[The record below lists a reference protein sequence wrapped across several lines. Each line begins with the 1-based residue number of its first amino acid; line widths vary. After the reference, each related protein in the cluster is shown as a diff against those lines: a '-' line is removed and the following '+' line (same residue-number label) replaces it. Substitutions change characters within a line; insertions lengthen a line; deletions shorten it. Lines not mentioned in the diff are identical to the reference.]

1 MLIKNLI
8 NPLLFLKL
16 NKINKSIE
24 LFEQAQL
31 LMPGG
36 VNSPVRAFK
45 NIGGNPIFFEKAKG
59 AYLYDADGN
68 EYIDYIGSWG
78 PMIMGHSH
86 PKIVEAIKTQAE
98 LGTSYGAPTGLE
110 SDVAVLIKKCVPSI
124 EKIRMV
130 NSGTEATMST
140 IRLARGYTNRDKII
154 KFDGCYHG
162 HVDSLLIK
170 AGSGVLTF
178 GLPDSPGIPEDL
190 AKHTSSCSFNNKEEF
205 LKVFEAVKE
214 DLAAVIVEPIAGNM
228 GFVPGEKDFL
238 KLLREITTSNNSLL
252 IFDEVMSGFRVSL
265 GGAQEIF
272 NIQPDLT
279 ALGKVIGGGLP
290 VGAFGGKKEIM
301 DCLAPIGP
309 VYQAGTLSG
318 NPLAMAAGSAL
329 LNLIIEEN
337 PYKELEKNASIILEG
352 ISDMMQSSG
361 IPFST
366 NQIGG
371 MFGFFFSEKLPTNI
385 EEVAK
390 SDDKMFSSFLNSC
403 INNGIYFAPSK
414 YEAGFISAMHKN
426 LEIEK
431 TLGIVKKI
439 IDKGI

>member
-1 MLIKNLI
+1 
-8 NPLLFLKL
+8 L
-16 NKINKSIE
+16 NKIDKSIA
-24 LFEQAQL
+24 LFNQAKT

-45 NIGGNPIFFEKAKG
+45 NINGNPIFFEKAQG

-68 EYIDYIGSWG
+68 KYIDYIGSWG

-86 PKIVEAIKTQAE
+86 PEIVNAIKNQAE
-98 LGTSYGAPTGLE
+98 LGTSYGAPTSLE
-110 SDVAVLIKKCVPSI
+110 SNVAELIIKNVPSI

-130 NSGTEATMST
+130 NSGTEATMSS
-140 IRLARGYTNRDKII
+140 IRLARGFTNRDKII

-190 AKHTSSCSFNNKEEF
+190 AKHTITCPYNDSAAFIEVFNS
-205 LKVFEAVKE
+205 VKD

-228 GFVPGEKDFL
+228 GFVPGTEEFL
-238 KLLREITTSNNSLL
+238 QTLRSYTESNNSLL

-272 NIQPDLT
+272 GISPDIT

-301 DCLAPIGP
+301 DYLAPEGP

-318 NPLAMAAGSAL
+318 NPLAMAAGSTL
-329 LNLIIEEN
+329 LNLLIENN
-337 PYKELEKNASIILEG
+337 PYKKLEERTKLMLEG
-352 ISDMMQSSG
+352 MYEIMSSAG

-371 MFGFFFSEKLPTNI
+371 MFGFFFSEELPLNIDDVSKTNDQTF
-385 EEVAK
+385 
-390 SDDKMFSSFLNSC
+390 SMFINAC
-403 INNGIYFAPSK
+403 IKNGIYFAPSK
-414 YEAGFISAMHKN
+414 FEAGFISSMHNNKVID
-426 LEIEK
+426 E
-431 TLGIVKKI
+431 TLDVVGNIIKKGNI
-439 IDKGI
+439 K

>member
-1 MLIKNLI
+1 MAN
-8 NPLLFLKL
+8 
-16 NKINKSIE
+16 NKIDNSIA
-24 LFEQAQL
+24 LFEEAKT

-45 NIGGNPIFFEKAKG
+45 NINGNPIFFEKASG

-86 PKIVEAIKTQAE
+86 PEIVKAIKTQVE

-110 SDVAVLIKKCVPSI
+110 SDVAKLIKQCLPSI

-130 NSGTEATMST
+130 NSGTEATMTT
-140 IRLARGYTNRDKII
+140 IRLARGFTGRNKII

-170 AGSGVLTF
+170 AGSGVATF
-178 GLPDSPGIPEDL
+178 GLPDSPGVPKDL
-190 AKHTSSCSFNNKEEF
+190 AKYTYTCEYNNKEQF
-205 LKVFEAVKE
+205 LSIYNEIKD

-228 GFVPGEKDFL
+228 GFVPAQEDFL
-238 KLLREITTSNNSLL
+238 KTLREATSSNNSVL

-265 GGAQEIF
+265 GGAQEIY
-272 NIQPDLT
+272 NIKPDLT

-290 VGAFGGKKEIM
+290 VGAFGGREEIM
-301 DCLAPIGP
+301 NYLAPSGP

-318 NPLAMAAGSAL
+318 NPLAMAGGSAL
-329 LNLIIEEN
+329 LQLLINKN
-337 PYKELEKNASIILEG
+337 PFQGLEDSASMLLGGMKSIMAE
-352 ISDMMQSSG
+352 SG
-361 IPFST
+361 IPFSV
-366 NQIGG
+366 NKIGG
-371 MFGFFFSEKLPTNI
+371 MFGFFFLEDLPQNI
-385 EEVAK
+385 NDVSQ
-390 SDDKMFSSFLNSC
+390 SDDVLFSNFLNSC

-414 YEAGFISAMHKN
+414 YEAGFISAMHQDN
-426 LEIEK
+426 EINK
-431 TLGIVKKI
+431 TLETVKKI
-439 IDKGI
+439 IKKGINNEI

>member
-1 MLIKNLI
+1 M
-8 NPLLFLKL
+8 
-16 NKINKSIE
+16 NKIDKSIA
-24 LFEQAQL
+24 LFNQAKT

-45 NIGGNPIFFEKAKG
+45 NINGNPIFFEKAQG

-68 EYIDYIGSWG
+68 KYIDYIGSWG

-86 PKIVEAIKTQAE
+86 PEIVNAIKNQAE
-98 LGTSYGAPTGLE
+98 LGTSYGAPTSLE
-110 SDVAVLIKKCVPSI
+110 SNVAELIIKNVPSI

-130 NSGTEATMST
+130 NSGTEATMSS
-140 IRLARGYTNRDKII
+140 IRLARGFTNRDKII

-190 AKHTSSCSFNNKEEF
+190 AKHTITCPYNDSAAFIEVFNS
-205 LKVFEAVKE
+205 VKD

-228 GFVPGEKDFL
+228 GFVPGTEEFL
-238 KLLREITTSNNSLL
+238 QTLRSYTESNNSLL

-272 NIQPDLT
+272 GITPDIT

-301 DCLAPIGP
+301 DFLAPEGP

-318 NPLAMAAGSAL
+318 NPLAMAAGSTL
-329 LNLIIEEN
+329 LNLLIDNN
-337 PYKELEKNASIILEG
+337 PYKKLEEKAELMLDGMHQI
-352 ISDMMQSSG
+352 MSSAG

-371 MFGFFFSEKLPTNI
+371 MFGFFFSEELPLNINDVSRTN
-385 EEVAK
+385 
-390 SDDKMFSSFLNSC
+390 DQTFSAFINAC
-403 INNGIYFAPSK
+403 IKNGIYFAPSK
-414 YEAGFISAMHKN
+414 FEAGFISSMHNNKEIDQTLDVVGNIIKN
-426 LEIEK
+426 GDIK
-431 TLGIVKKI
+431 
-439 IDKGI
+439 

>member
-1 MLIKNLI
+1 
-8 NPLLFLKL
+8 
-16 NKINKSIE
+16 
-24 LFEQAQL
+24 
-31 LMPGG
+31 MPGG

-45 NIGGNPIFFEKAKG
+45 NINGNPIFFEKAHG

-86 PKIVEAIKTQAE
+86 PNIVNAIKMQAE
-98 LGTSYGAPTGLE
+98 VGTSYGAPTGLE
-110 SDVAVLIKKCVPSI
+110 SNVASLIMKCVPSI

-130 NSGTEATMST
+130 NSGTEATMSA
-140 IRLARGYTNRDKII
+140 IRLARGFTGKNKII

-170 AGSGVLTF
+170 AGSGVSTF
-178 GLPDSPGIPEDL
+178 GLPDSPGIPEEL
-190 AKHTSSCSFNNKEEF
+190 AKLTITCPYNDVEAFTKIFNSTKD
-205 LKVFEAVKE
+205 
-214 DLAAVIVEPIAGNM
+214 DLAAIIVEPIAGNM
-228 GFVPGEKDFL
+228 GFVPGTDEFL
-238 KLLREITTSNNSLL
+238 NTLRDCATSNNSLL

-265 GGAQEIF
+265 GGAQEIYG
-272 NIQPDLT
+272 ITPDLT

-301 DCLAPIGP
+301 EYLAPEGP

-329 LNLIIEEN
+329 LRLIIDEN
-337 PYKELEKNASIILEG
+337 PYKSLENKAKKMLLG
-352 ISDMMQSSG
+352 IQKLMFSAG

-371 MFGFFFSEKLPTNI
+371 MFGFFFLESLPQNI
-385 EEVAK
+385 QDVSK
-390 SDDKMFSSFLNSC
+390 SNDKMFSSFLNAA
-403 INNGIYFAPSK
+403 IRNGIYFAPSK
-414 YEAGFISAMHKN
+414 FEAGFISDKHGDEEIDKT
-426 LEIEK
+426 LEIVERIIK
-431 TLGIVKKI
+431 NRGIKKWNMT
-439 IDKGI
+439 